1 MSQQDNH
8 ERGRSPR
15 RGDNDDM
22 LSDEQGDKDE
32 TQDDE
37 DSDYQF
43 AQSDQSRD
51 EDDSRACEGC
61 LKQDLYLL

>member
-15 RGDNDDM
+15 RGDNDDT
-22 LSDEQGDKDE
+22 LSDEQGKED

-37 DSDYQF
+37 EDERQF
-43 AQSDQSRD
+43 AQSDESRD

-61 LKQDLYLL
+61 LKVDLYLL